1 MNLPSPANSAAK
13 KIGPWSVGEL
23 AERYRSNLFENFLP
37 FLDRRII
44 DHELGG
50 FRCNADRDGT
60 LLSQNKTTWYEGR
73 GIWVYSFL
81 FNRFGQDPHHL
92 EVAKKSVDLI
102 LKSEPQ
108 DPHGH
113 WPRNLSREG
122 EPTSEPASDIYGNLF
137 VAEGLAEYSV
147 ASGKDEYWEKA
158 KRMVLRCVE
167 TYDREDYL
175 PEIGR
180 TYLGPDARPFPGA
193 RILGHWMVLLR
204 ASTQML
210 RNRQDAELSKLA
222 DRCVDAILNYHHN
235 PDFDLTN
242 ELIDPDLTRPNN
254 EYARLVYTG
263 HAIETLW
270 MLMDEALRRQDE
282 TLFEEAARRFRRH
295 VEVAWDDVYGG
306 VFRNLQDVDANVW
319 SLDKVLWAQEE
330 VLIGALM
337 MLEQTGAPWAEEIFA
352 KMYRYVDDKFSLEQ
366 YGYPI
371 WMGSADRKAQFEEHA
386 ERVENYHTPRHLML
400 NLLALDRMK
409 NA

>member
-1 MNLPSPANSAAK
+1 
-13 KIGPWSVGEL
+13 
-23 AERYRSNLFENFLP
+23 
-37 FLDRRII
+37 
-44 DHELGG
+44 
-50 FRCNADRDGT
+50 
-60 LLSQNKTTWYEGR
+60 
-73 GIWVYSFL
+73 
-81 FNRFGQDPHHL
+81 
-92 EVAKKSVDLI
+92 
-102 LKSEPQ
+102 
-108 DPHGH
+108 
-113 WPRNLSREG
+113 
-122 EPTSEPASDIYGNLF
+122 
-137 VAEGLAEYSV
+137 
-147 ASGKDEYWEKA
+147 
-158 KRMVLRCVE
+158 
-167 TYDREDYL
+167 
-175 PEIGR
+175 
-180 TYLGPDARPFPGA
+180 
-193 RILGHWMVLLR
+193 MVLLR

-235 PDFDLTN
+235 PEFDLTN

-371 WMGSADRKAQFEEHA
+371 WMGSADRKTQFEEHA